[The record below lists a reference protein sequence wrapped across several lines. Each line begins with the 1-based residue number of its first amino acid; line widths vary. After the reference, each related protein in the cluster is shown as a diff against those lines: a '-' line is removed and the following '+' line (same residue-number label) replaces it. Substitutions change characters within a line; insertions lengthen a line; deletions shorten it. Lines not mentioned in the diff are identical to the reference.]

1 MVADLAVGGFAS
13 LKSFPGDAAAA
24 HLQNHTLRVIDL
36 GHHTLWLAQPCH
48 LQQNV
53 PPTDDGGFSV
63 ALAILGIVWTCISGL
78 LIFEGY
84 IGRRRKLE

>member
-1 MVADLAVGGFAS
+1 MHLGDLQASSKHTELPPDLLGRQTWGGAGGFAS

-48 LQQNV
+48 LQQMSLHRH
-53 PPTDDGGFSV
+53 GGFSV
-63 ALAILGIVWTCISGL
+63 ALVILGIV
-78 LIFEGY
+78 
-84 IGRRRKLE
+84 